1 MPWRTCFIPSALL
14 PACASCFPS
23 WSCTTSR
30 TGSRKPDCFLA
41 SSRCVA
47 HLEPPRERRL
57 GAFKLPPLSGGGEEL
72 CAGHGHR
79 PGGVS
84 DSASRVFALLPLEHC
99 GALKV
104 QRVCLFLRLFYWEET
119 ALLSYIILNIEYSE
133 NATHIPSVFH
143 NKPVTI
149 NQIQSR

>member
-1 MPWRTCFIPSALL
+1 MPWRTRFIPSALL

-23 WSCTTSR
+23 WSCTTSQM
-30 TGSRKPDCFLA
+30 GSRKPDCFLA

-47 HLEPPRERRL
+47 QLEPPRERQR
-57 GAFKLPPLSGGGEEL
+57 GAFKLPPLSGRGEEL

-84 DSASRVFALLPLEHC
+84 DSARRVFALLPLEHC

-104 QRVCLFLRLFYWEET
+104 QRVYLFLLLFHWDKTCFIKLY
-119 ALLSYIILNIEYSE
+119 YSE
-133 NATHIPSVFH
+133 YRIFAE
-143 NKPVTI
+143 
-149 NQIQSR
+149 